1 MKKKANRITSILVVF
16 DEPSCIGLFA
26 PLSSLIEFPHDA
38 LDALLKRPAFC
49 RRFSSACSIR
59 KRRIWQPQ
67 VMALE
72 ELKTAIGPFDNS
84 ELNALKTIRP
94 FKIDFVYAYDFEGG
108 RDARAR

>member
-1 MKKKANRITSILVVF
+1 
-16 DEPSCIGLFA
+16 
-26 PLSSLIEFPHDA
+26 
-38 LDALLKRPAFC
+38 
-49 RRFSSACSIR
+49 
-59 KRRIWQPQ
+59 
-67 VMALE
+67 MALE